1 MIGNKTEKNRKLR
14 TNKIFPVET
23 LGLGLMIIIL
33 SSQKALLLIMLFFIK
48 YNCIDCRIEMNVFQI
63 TIFASVIEHTRAS
76 LFNISFW

>member
-48 YNCIDCRIEMNVFQI
+48 YNCIDCRIEMNVF
-63 TIFASVIEHTRAS
+63 
-76 LFNISFW
+76 